1 MSPAPLVGAA
11 PAGVAPRR
19 AQEAPPRPSVGRRVT
34 RDSLWIL
41 SGYAVTSGA
50 GFVFWIVAA
59 RTVSPER
66 LGVDTAVY
74 SAVTAAAAIASSGV
88 GNALLVT
95 ISSDGRHGASA
106 LRLGLAIAALVAL
119 LAGLGAGLGVA
130 ALVDPGASPVA
141 TVVAVALAV
150 VVWTAFVLKDPVL
163 TALGAAKWLL
173 VMNGP
178 VNVAK
183 LAVLPVVVVAL
194 GTLGSPIVVAA
205 LLPAT
210 VAVAIAWGV
219 LVPRRLGVV
228 VGDREPLALSEP
240 ERRSFRAFV
249 LRDGTANGLYM
260 GGALLLPFVVT
271 TFAGASEGALFAL
284 CFQIGLVLDLVVVS
298 VGTSLIAHASSE
310 QGLVGAVAFR
320 TWLVVLG
327 VVAVAATCLV
337 VASPLLLSLLGPF
350 YATPEGSLVLALLAG
365 ASVVRTAYEV
375 WGSQQRARRR
385 TTPVLICSVASTAV
399 LVPGA
404 VLAAGAGGAVGVAV
418 LVLGVTLGLAV
429 VGVVGL
435 ARSRRV
441 LEVAS

>member
-1 MSPAPLVGAA
+1 MSAAPVVGAA
-11 PAGVAPRR
+11 AAGVPPVTV
-19 AQEAPPRPSVGRRVT
+19 QEASPRSSIGRRVT

-95 ISSDGRHGASA
+95 ISGDGRHGAAA
-106 LRLGLAIAALVAL
+106 LRLGLVIAALVAL
-119 LAGLGAGLGVA
+119 VAGLGAGIGVA

-141 TVVAVALAV
+141 TVLGVALAV

-173 VMNGP
+173 LMNGP
-178 VNVAK
+178 VNVVK

-210 VAVAIAWGV
+210 VAVAIAWSV
-219 LVPRRLGVV
+219 LVPRRLRAV
-228 VGDREPLALSEP
+228 VGDQGHRELSGP
-240 ERRSFRAFV
+240 ERRSFRTFV
-249 LRDGTANGLYM
+249 LRDGSANGLYM
-260 GGALLLPFVVT
+260 GGSLLLPFVVT

-298 VGTSLIAHASSE
+298 VGTSLIAHAAGQ

-327 VVAVAATCLV
+327 VVAIAATCLV
-337 VASPLLLSLLGPF
+337 VASPVLLSLLGPF
-350 YATPEGSLVLALLAG
+350 YATAEGTLVLALLAG

-385 TTPVLICSVASTAV
+385 TTPVLICSIASTAV

-435 ARSRRV
+435 ARARRV
-441 LEVAS
+441 LEVSS